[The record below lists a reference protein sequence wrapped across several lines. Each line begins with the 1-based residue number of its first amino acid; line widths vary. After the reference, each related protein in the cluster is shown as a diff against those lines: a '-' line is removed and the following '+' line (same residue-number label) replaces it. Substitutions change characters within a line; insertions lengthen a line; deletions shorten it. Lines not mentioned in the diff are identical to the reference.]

1 MQVLAAVVRAG
12 SISGAA
18 QSLGYTASAVSQSV
32 ATLER
37 EAGTPLLEK
46 AGRGVRP
53 TQAGTLLA
61 EHAEAVVARIGE
73 AEAAL
78 AALRAGQ
85 AGQLRL
91 ATFATAGASLVPQA
105 LARFRAMHKAVEL
118 DLAVVETDEA
128 MAGIRSSRFDLALI
142 AVEPGAPPP
151 PDDGAELSHLLD
163 DPYRPVVPRDHRL
176 ASRRT
181 IGLADMADEPWV
193 ITASD
198 YCNGRVVI
206 TDACTRAGFAP
217 SFTIEA
223 DEFATAVG
231 FVNAGLGVALLP
243 ALALTSL
250 PDGVRV
256 RQLKGEPPV
265 RRVYAVTRP
274 GATAQTAVCAML
286 DALRQSSISYTGVV
300 PAA

>member
-1 MQVLAAVVRAG
+1 MQVLAAVVRSG
-12 SISGAA
+12 SISAAA

-37 EAGTPLLEK
+37 EAGTALLEK

-53 TQAGTLLA
+53 TQAGVLLA
-61 EHAEAVVARIGE
+61 EHAEAVVARITE

-85 AGQLRL
+85 SGTLRL

-105 LARFRAMHKAVEL
+105 LARFRGAHRAVEL

-128 MAGIRSSRFDLALI
+128 LTGIRSARFDVALI
-142 AVEPGAPPP
+142 AVEPGSPLP
-151 PDDGAELSHLLD
+151 PDDGMAISHLLD
-163 DPYRPVVPRDHRL
+163 DPYRPVVPRDHHL
-176 ASRRT
+176 AARRT
-181 IGLADMADEPWV
+181 LALGDLADEPWV
-193 ITASD
+193 VTASD
-198 YCNGRVVI
+198 YCNGRAVI
-206 TDACTRAGFAP
+206 TDACARAGFSP

-223 DEFATAVG
+223 DEFATAIG

-243 ALALTSL
+243 ALALSSL

-256 RQLKGEPPV
+256 RQLKGEAPV

-274 GATAQTAVCAML
+274 EAVSQTAVRSML
-286 DALRQSSISYTGVV
+286 DALRQSTISYTGVV